1 MTCETPRRPCG
12 GQGLPRSD
20 RAEALLQRSQPGQ
33 DQRVGSRRE
42 SRREGWDRFWRA
54 RPVEEVYEAIGEV
67 CAEILRQRPVA
78 GSRILEVGCGSG
90 RDALRL
96 AEAGANVTAL
106 DYSAGALAAVR
117 QACRTPARCHLVQG
131 NALALP
137 FRDGTF
143 DVVFHQGLLEHFP
156 DPAPVLAENVRV
168 LKPGG
173 MLLVDVPQRWHY
185 YTLAKKLLIAM
196 DRWFAGWE
204 RSFSATELERLV
216 EAAGLVHVTT
226 YASWPR
232 PGLPYRALR
241 LGLARFGITLPMRPA
256 VLRRAGAAL
265 YALQDRLRYRR
276 AGHFTAMVIGVV
288 ARKPGGP

>member
-1 MTCETPRRPCG
+1 MTDETGRQPRG
-12 GQGLPRSD
+12 AQGLPRGEGAEVLPQRR
-20 RAEALLQRSQPGQ
+20 RAGRGR
-33 DQRVGSRRE
+33 RVSPRRE
-42 SRREGWDRFWRA
+42 SRRERWDRFWRA

-67 CAEILRQRPVA
+67 YAEILRQRPVA

-96 AEAGANVTAL
+96 AEAGAIVTAL

-117 QACRTPARCHLVQG
+117 QASRTSACCHLVQG

-137 FRDGTF
+137 FSDGTF
-143 DVVFHQGLLEHFP
+143 DIVFHQGLLEHFR

-168 LKPGG
+168 LEPGG

-204 RSFSATELERLV
+204 CSFSAPELERLV

-232 PGLPYRALR
+232 PGLAYRALR
-241 LGLARFGITLPMRPA
+241 LVLARVGITLPMRPA

-276 AGHFTAMVIGVV
+276 VGHFTAMVVGVV
-288 ARKPGGP
+288 ARKPGGV